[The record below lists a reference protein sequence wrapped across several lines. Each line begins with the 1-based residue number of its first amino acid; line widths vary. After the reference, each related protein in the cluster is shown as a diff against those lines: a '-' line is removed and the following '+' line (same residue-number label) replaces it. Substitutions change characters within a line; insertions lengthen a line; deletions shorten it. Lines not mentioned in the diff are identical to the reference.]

1 MGLPERAIQEFREL
15 WKQTYGEDLDFETA
29 KEQAEALLAVTRFA
43 YTPQPYQK
51 QPMNTGPP
59 P

>member
-1 MGLPERAIQEFREL
+1 MALPDRAIQEFREL
-15 WKQTYGEDLDFETA
+15 WKQIYGEDLDFETA
-29 KEQAEALLAVTRFA
+29 KSQAEALLAVTRFA
-43 YTPQPYQK
+43 YLPHLNQK

>member
-1 MGLPERAIQEFREL
+1 MALPDRAIQEFREL
-15 WKQTYGEDLDFETA
+15 WKQTYGEDLDFDA
-29 KEQAEALLAVTRFA
+29 ACEQAESMLTVMRFA
-43 YTPQPYQK
+43 YLPHLHQK

>member
-1 MGLPERAIQEFREL
+1 MALPDRAIQEFRDL

-29 KEQAEALLAVTRFA
+29 KAQAEALLAVTRFA
-43 YTPQPYQK
+43 YMPQPHQK